1 MNGSFD
7 NSAVLLRQF
16 DYPASYFVSGYFRTA
31 IGLSVTLLPVLLLGP
46 SSVIVY
52 ILLFMA
58 GLFLL
63 YGIRVLYRQV
73 TLLEVTDTGI
83 RIVGPIG
90 WTIKW
95 EKLGGFRLGYYSTR
109 RDRENGWMQLTL
121 TGKGVRLTV
130 DSAIN
135 DFGDLVEISL
145 RAANNKGLSLNPT
158 TLRNL
163 HILETRGALPTGAT
177 GRTGVHL

>member
-1 MNGSFD
+1 M
-7 NSAVLLRQF
+7 RQF
-16 DYPASYFVSGYFRTA
+16 DYPANYYLFGYLRAVSG
-31 IGLSVTLLPVLLLGP
+31 LSITVLPVLLLGP

-63 YGIRVLYRQV
+63 YGARILYRQV
-73 TLLEVTDTGI
+73 TLLEVTATGV
-83 RIVGPIG
+83 RIVGPFG

-109 RDRENGWMQLTL
+109 RDRERGWMQLTL

-130 DSAIN
+130 DSALD
-135 DFGDLVEISL
+135 DFGDFVSYALKV
-145 RAANNKGLSLNPT
+145 ANDKGLSLTPAT
-158 TLRNL
+158 RRNL
-163 HILETRGALPTGAT
+163 QMLEREGVLRGGSTG
-177 GRTGVHL
+177 GLGGVS

>member
-1 MNGSFD
+1 MTGKFD
-7 NSAVLLRQF
+7 SSVTFKRQF
-16 DYPASYFVSGYFRTA
+16 DYPGSYFISGYLSMAF
-31 IGLSVTLLPVLLLGP
+31 GLSVTMLPVLLLGP

-83 RIVGPIG
+83 RVVGPFG

-121 TGKGVRLTV
+121 TGKGARLTV

-135 DFGDLVEISL
+135 GFGDLVEISL
-145 RAANNKGLSLNPT
+145 NAANGRGVSLSPA

-163 HILETRGALPTGAT
+163 QILERGGELPAGALRRARGQF
-177 GRTGVHL
+177 